1 MFCDVSGKS
10 AGKCQQDSRWEE
22 NIKRGG
28 RGGLGCQGVQLG
40 CRGVQ
45 LRVAAGRAQG
55 GEEGGGDKSGGREGL
70 VQKP

>member
-28 RGGLGCQGVQLG
+28 RGGLGCQGVQL
-40 CRGVQ
+40 
-45 LRVAAGRAQG
+45 RVAAGRAQG